1 MVEKVLKIFF
11 TVCKSELLDIVYS
24 SHRIEENASAGA
36 ENGHNGAILGKKVQN
51 SSSAT
56 TKSERMQVKMD
67 IRKHSRRKN
76 IQKQVTILKKPQV
89 PIPKMDIME
98 KILRKKSK
106 IHCMRPRKAKGC

>member
-36 ENGHNGAILGKKVQN
+36 ENGHNGAILEKKVQN
-51 SSSAT
+51 SLSAI

-67 IRKHSRRKN
+67 IM
-76 IQKQVTILKKPQV
+76 PQF
-89 PIPKMDIME
+89 
-98 KILRKKSK
+98 LRKKSQ
-106 IHCMRPRKAKGC
+106 IHRLRPRKVKGCW

>member
-24 SHRIEENASAGA
+24 SHRIEENAGAGA
-36 ENGHNGAILGKKVQN
+36 ENGYNAAILGKKVQN

-67 IRKHSRRKN
+67 IRKHQEAKISKN
-76 IQKQVTILKKPQV
+76 
-89 PIPKMDIME
+89 
-98 KILRKKSK
+98 KSQY
-106 IHCMRPRKAKGC
+106 